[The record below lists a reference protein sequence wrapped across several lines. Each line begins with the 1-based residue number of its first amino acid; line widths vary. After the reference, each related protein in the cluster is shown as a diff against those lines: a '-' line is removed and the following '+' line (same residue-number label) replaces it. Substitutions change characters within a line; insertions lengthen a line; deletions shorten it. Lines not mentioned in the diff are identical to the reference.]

1 MNFLWSLGIDTIEK
15 ILETALILVIREIN
29 ELLKLF
35 FESVTQEAIVNPSHA
50 RHVDSNN
57 PEMFHLLSRKTR
69 TDQVNTRA
77 EPSILRTPFFET
89 DITTSLQFSHKTMD
103 ILLRHLIN
111 FTAKA
116 FIDCIKIFDIFILVI
131 HMALNQS
138 FLALNFRN

>member
-57 PEMFHLLSRKTR
+57 PEMFHLLSRKSR
-69 TDQVNTRA
+69 TD
-77 EPSILRTPFFET
+77 
-89 DITTSLQFSHKTMD
+89 
-103 ILLRHLIN
+103 
-111 FTAKA
+111 
-116 FIDCIKIFDIFILVI
+116 
-131 HMALNQS
+131 
-138 FLALNFRN
+138 